1 MRSGIAR
8 LVDPPRGGRW
18 IDEPSVVFMPNA
30 DSHRLQSES
39 GVDLVCATV
48 RYGIGGA
55 SPVVGALPPVMVVRL
70 RDSPRLA
77 ALVELISDEMRPA
90 MAGRQAALNRL
101 CELAVVALLRTCLE
115 SGVACASALAG
126 LADAQL
132 SKALEAMHLLPER
145 EWSLDELASLAG
157 MSRAR
162 FAVRFREAV
171 QATPGDHLASCRI
184 AKAQQLL
191 RQGGRLKSV
200 AEAVGYAS
208 ASALTRAFTRVVGNA
223 PAHWLSHVG
232 TERSERPGRPERRIH
247 ATGRAA

>member
-1 MRSGIAR
+1 
-8 LVDPPRGGRW
+8 
-18 IDEPSVVFMPNA
+18 MPNA

-126 LADAQL
+126 LADVQL

-145 EWSLDELASLAG
+145 EWSLDELAAVAG

-162 FAVRFREAV
+162 FAVRLPTAV

-184 AKAQQLL
+184 ALAQQLL